1 MSGFVQQ
8 NNVICQYKN
17 DESWVVLSSLEQEIK
32 RKIDSIGVP
41 LNKWNIKINRGIITG
56 LNEAFII
63 PKEKR
68 EEILQSCQSEDEFKR
83 TDELI
88 RPILRGRDIK
98 RYSTTFCDLY
108 VILAYF
114 GFHKVAESQYP
125 SLFEYLKQFE
135 AKLKE
140 RGQCQYSRTGSENS
154 GKDYKGQHHW
164 LELDNNPSLEKL
176 DDFNKPKIL
185 YREISSDMGA
195 CYEEKAMYINNKA
208 YFIIG
213 EHLIWLCCFFNSSIF
228 KKFIFSS
235 FNQTGGKGPD
245 TLLNIRVPKPSLLQ
259 ENSLIKLYNSLMDSD
274 DNIQRKEIEDKIDE
288 FFYKVFNL
296 SDSQIDFISEEKS

>member
-1 MSGFVQQ
+1 MSDFVQQ
-8 NNVICQYKN
+8 NSTSIEFITDDSWTILNNIEKSIKNKIEKVGIPLKEWNVQINYG
-17 DESWVVLSSLEQEIK
+17 IK
-32 RKIDSIGVP
+32 
-41 LNKWNIKINRGIITG
+41 TG

-63 PKEKR
+63 PSER
-68 EEILQSCQSEDEFKR
+68 RNEILSHCLTEDEKKR
-83 TDELI
+83 TEQII